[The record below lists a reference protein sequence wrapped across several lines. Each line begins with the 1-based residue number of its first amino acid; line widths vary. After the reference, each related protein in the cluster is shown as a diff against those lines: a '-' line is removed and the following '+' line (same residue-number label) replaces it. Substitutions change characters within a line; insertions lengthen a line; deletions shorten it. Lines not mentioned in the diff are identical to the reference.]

1 MRLTDNF
8 NLDEFERANRK
19 VPPGLLPNIQRLAE
33 NLQRLRERLG
43 RPIRIHSGYRTPD
56 TNTGAKKS
64 QHLLGK
70 AADVMVGGMRPEEVH
85 AVILD
90 MIKEGTMDPGGV
102 GLYRDGVGRRVGFVH
117 YDIRGRNAR
126 WGGRKK

>member
-19 VPPGLLPNIQRLAE
+19 VPPELLPNIQRLAE
-33 NLQRLRERLG
+33 NLQRLRDYLKL
-43 RPIRIHSGYRTPD
+43 PIRIHSGFRTPD
-56 TNTGAKKS
+56 TNTGVKKS

-70 AADVMVGGMRPEEVH
+70 AADIQVSFLDPADVYAE
-85 AVILD
+85 ILQL
-90 MIKEGTMDPGGV
+90 IKAGIMDPGGV
-102 GLYRDGVGRRVGFVH
+102 GLYRGRFVH